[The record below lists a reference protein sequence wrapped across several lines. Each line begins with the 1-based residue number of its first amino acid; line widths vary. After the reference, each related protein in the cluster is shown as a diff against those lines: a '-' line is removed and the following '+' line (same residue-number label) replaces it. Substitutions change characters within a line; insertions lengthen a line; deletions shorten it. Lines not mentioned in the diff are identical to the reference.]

1 LKSRCKIPPQK
12 KSGKTAAHV
21 SRSQTPLTDMN
32 RNLFNNV
39 PMINHWQAKKNRS
52 YLKKI
57 YHECPNYVCQRSWHQ
72 YIVYSRELQKQDI
85 LPLLEDPDTF
95 MANGRMLKNG
105 NTCTLSLVNVGG
117 LGLVVKRYNIKNAWH
132 ALKRC
137 LRPSRAWKSWKN
149 AHRLA
154 LLGIPTPRPMALV
167 ENRWGPLRSKAYFI
181 TEYIEAITL
190 DNLLGS
196 GKVEENNRID
206 LIEQFVEMLQLF
218 VDASL
223 SHGDFK
229 ATNFLVDAGQI
240 LITDLDAMREHRY
253 KWPFR
258 RAFKKDCKRFMKN
271 WINLPEVEKTF
282 QERLQ
287 NFLILS

>member
-1 LKSRCKIPPQK
+1 MNEN
-12 KSGKTAAHV
+12 
-21 SRSQTPLTDMN
+21 PLND
-32 RNLFNNV
+32 V
-39 PMINHWQAKKNRS
+39 PMINRQRAKRRQK

-57 YHECPNYVCQRSWHQ
+57 YRECSSYVCRISWKR
-72 YIVYSRELQKQDI
+72 YLVYRRELQKQDI

-95 MANGRMLKNG
+95 MANGRMLKDG

-137 LRPSRAWKSWKN
+137 FRPSRAWKSWKN

-154 LLGIPTPRPMALV
+154 LLGIATPRPMALV

-190 DNLLGS
+190 KDLLDQGD
-196 GKVEENNRID
+196 VEENNLID
-206 LIEQFVEMLQLF
+206 LIEQFVGMLQLF
-218 VDASL
+218 ADASL

-229 ATNFLVDAGQI
+229 ATNFLVDEGQI
-240 LITDLDAMREHRY
+240 LITDLDAMGEHRL
-253 KWPFR
+253 KWLFR
-258 RAFKKDCKRFMKN
+258 LAFRKDCKRFMKN
-271 WINLPEVEKTF
+271 WIKLPEVERAFK
-282 QERLQ
+282 
-287 NFLILS
+287 IHLSKLKV

>member
-1 LKSRCKIPPQK
+1 MAKGRLLK
-12 KSGKTAAHV
+12 
-21 SRSQTPLTDMN
+21 D
-32 RNLFNNV
+32 
-39 PMINHWQAKKNRS
+39 
-52 YLKKI
+52 
-57 YHECPNYVCQRSWHQ
+57 
-72 YIVYSRELQKQDI
+72 
-85 LPLLEDPDTF
+85 
-95 MANGRMLKNG
+95 G
-105 NTCTLSLVNVGG
+105 NTATLALVNVGG
-117 LGLVVKRYNIKNAWH
+117 LRLVVKRYNIKNAWH

-149 AHRLA
+149 AHRLE
-154 LLGIPTPRPMALV
+154 LLGIPTPRPMALL

-190 DNLLGS
+190 NDLLCS
-196 GKVEENNRID
+196 GKVEENNLID

-240 LITDLDAMREHRY
+240 SITDLDAMREHRFR
-253 KWPFR
+253 WLHR
-258 RAFKKDCKRFMKN
+258 RAFRKDCKRLMKN
-271 WINLPEVEKTF
+271 WEGLAEIEKTF

-287 NFLILS
+287 NLAL